1 MSRDISNIH
10 NSKAA
15 RQAPSRD
22 SLQLPELPECLQAAL
37 GRGHTLSVE
46 GTNVV
51 RVPFGVRR
59 PRRERPERP
68 ERWATLV
75 LPFQPQGSPTPPQAA

>member
-1 MSRDISNIH
+1 MSSDISSIH
-10 NSKAA
+10 GQKLSTA
-15 RQAPSRD
+15 SG

-37 GRGHTLSVE
+37 GRGHTLSIE

-59 PRRERPERP
+59 AKRERPQRP

-75 LPFQPQGSPTPPQAA
+75 LPLQPLGSPTPPPQAA